1 MNTVLLCLLSIF
13 LAAAPAQAKVQSV
26 IHGES
31 PQEVQKNAFRQN
43 MDYPV
48 SEMRCSQRCSQL
60 WERD

>member
-13 LAAAPAQAKVQSV
+13 LVTAPAQAKVQSV

-31 PQEVQKNAFRQN
+31 PQEVQKNAFRQK
-43 MDYPV
+43 MEYPV
-48 SEMRCSQRCSQL
+48 SELKCSQRCSQL